1 MDTNRK
7 TLETRYKDQLAKM
20 KAVRLPLKRITKIR
34 CPIKSATLYE
44 WYRTK
49 KLVIA
54 DWNRDEVEKRV
65 GTEADWMESLATQVS
80 AGIFLAYSTGKPIAI
95 PGGAS
100 KLEPTVE
107 NPIVVYEGGHRTR
120 WTDAIFKNQ
129 AFYYDMDLA
138 TLEIVDPDTARAIK
152 ESVIE
157 MTVATSDDAAGLVR
171 FAKRDYDR
179 VNTYTEKLKPGE
191 VIRTHTDPV
200 REKLENN
207 LQAAMKRALKPKKR
221 DSHLEDNRA
230 LVHCA
235 AGLTDR
241 MDKKEGSLTKID
253 PLTES
258 QVEKANEVIAWWA
271 KVESQIDALAEDD
284 KKLRTRV
291 RNRKIDLA
299 LDGTFMYALQSVGD
313 ADRQTV
319 ADDIVEFHRLFF
331 TDSTVWS
338 EVLKEIKKATKER
351 SRYASGETPY
361 PTRWLRIQNKIRPPA
376 ARPSEVAVEVPTA
389 EPM

>member
-1 MDTNRK
+1 
-7 TLETRYKDQLAKM
+7 
-20 KAVRLPLKRITKIR
+20 
-34 CPIKSATLYE
+34 
-44 WYRTK
+44 
-49 KLVIA
+49 
-54 DWNRDEVEKRV
+54 
-65 GTEADWMESLATQVS
+65 
-80 AGIFLAYSTGKPIAI
+80 
-95 PGGAS
+95 
-100 KLEPTVE
+100 
-107 NPIVVYEGGHRTR
+107 
-120 WTDAIFKNQ
+120 
-129 AFYYDMDLA
+129 
-138 TLEIVDPDTARAIK
+138 
-152 ESVIE
+152 

-271 KVESQIDALAEDD
+271 KVES
-284 KKLRTRV
+284 
-291 RNRKIDLA
+291 RKIDLA